1 MTKYI
6 KIDTIGTDDTNALF
20 EAICENIIKT
30 KPTKAKRDILGMT
43 GKDKHLEEHK
53 VTINQLMA
61 VINRY
66 EIACE
71 IKISYQ
77 DKSEEKEPILVSD
90 LIKKAEDGLK
100 KDVIATDM
108 VKQNTEITNP
118 ELKDLTTANVV
129 EKKNEVKGGD
139 LPPIPS
145 FLDF

>member
-6 KIDTIGTDDTNALF
+6 KIDTISIDDTNALF
-20 EAICENIIKT
+20 EEICKNIIQT
-30 KPTKAKRDILGMT
+30 KPLKAKRDVLGMT
-43 GKDKHLEEHK
+43 GKDKHLEEYK

-71 IKISYQ
+71 VKISYE
-77 DKSEEKEPILVSD
+77 DKSEVKEGMSVP
-90 LIKKAEDGLK
+90 KHDGHGLSK
-100 KDVIATDM
+100 NIVATYM
-108 VKQNTEITNP
+108 MKQVDEITNP

-129 EKKNEVKGGD
+129 EKKNGEIKGND
-139 LPPIPS
+139 LPKIPD

>member
-20 EAICENIIKT
+20 EEICKNIIQA
-30 KPTKAKRDILGMT
+30 KPLKAKRDVLGMT

-61 VINRY
+61 VISRY

-71 IKISYQ
+71 IKISYP
-77 DKSEEKEPILVSD
+77 DKSDAKEDILVPKYD
-90 LIKKAEDGLK
+90 KDGLK
-100 KDVIATDM
+100 KDVIINDM
-108 VKQNTEITNP
+108 SRQVDEITNP

-129 EKKNEVKGGD
+129 EKKNESVASD
-139 LPPIPS
+139 LPKIPD